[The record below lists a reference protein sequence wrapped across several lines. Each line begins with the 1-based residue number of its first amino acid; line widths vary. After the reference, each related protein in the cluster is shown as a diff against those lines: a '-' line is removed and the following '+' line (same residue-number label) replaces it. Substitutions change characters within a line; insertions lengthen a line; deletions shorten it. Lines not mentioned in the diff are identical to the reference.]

1 MFHKFEDSDI
11 EKTSD
16 DTTPFTCAPDTDTIT
31 FKLQSTS
38 DKLLTWSKNNYRK
51 AKPEKRHLLLSLKT
65 PT

>member
-1 MFHKFEDSDI
+1 MFHEFEDSDI
-11 EKTSD
+11 EKT
-16 DTTPFTCAPDTDTIT
+16 TTPFTYAPDTDTIT